1 MANTNSNSH
10 SNTHY
15 CH

>member
-1 MANTNSNSH
+1 MANTNSH